1 MAIEAQRYVNTGK
14 DPLTLLDQEQQEQ
27 EELFIELAPEDD
39 TTGGAEFSVGQNG
52 EMLPMDAQGAPVSPE
67 QDHNV
72 NLTNILD
79 ECDLRVLSSEVTKAF
94 EEDKDSRDEW
104 LTTFADGLD
113 LLGIKSEDRDQPFPG
128 ATGVTH
134 PLLAEAATQFQ
145 AQAYKELLP
154 ANGPV
159 KTKVVGAETSE
170 IMAQC
175 TRVKEFM
182 NYQITE
188 IMQEYD
194 PDMDSLLFYLPLA
207 GSAFKKVYFDSL
219 LGRATASFVKAED
232 LVVSYDTTNLETSP
246 RITHIINMT
255 GNDIRKMQ
263 LSGVYRE
270 IDIGTVGQGESDEA
284 KDKIDEL
291 QGLSKPTSDYNEY
304 TLLEAHV
311 NLELEGVDEYD
322 FAVPYIVTIL
332 EDSGEILAIRRNWE
346 QGDELFNKKEY
357 FVHYKFLPGLG
368 FYGFGLI
375 HMIGGL
381 TKSATSIL
389 RQLIDAGT
397 LSNLPAGFKARGLRV
412 QGEDEPLRPG
422 EFRDVDV
429 PGGVIRDALMP
440 LPYKEPSNVLSQLL
454 GVLVDSGRRF
464 ASIADMQV
472 GDIGSQQL
480 PVGTTVAMLERGTK
494 VMSAIHKRLHFAQ
507 KKEFRLLA
515 RIFSRSLPP
524 VYPYQVAG
532 ADQQIKQTDFD
543 DRVDII
549 PVSDPNIF
557 SMAQRVMLAQQEL
570 QMAQAAPQIHNLH
583 EAYKRMYEALE
594 IKNIELILPPPPQVP
609 PRDPISEQQA
619 AMMGQPIRAFPFQ
632 SHEAYIAAHGA
643 FMQNPTMQENPTAL
657 QAIQANI
664 QEHQAMLYKQQIE
677 RAMGQPLPELGE
689 GQMPPEI
696 MNQIA
701 QAAATATQEVTGQ
714 AQALQKAQENAQME
728 PIIELKKE
736 EIAQR
741 AQSDSLRNQVDLAKI
756 KSQESIAEMKVTQ
769 DREEALLKA
778 RQDSEVDLAKI
789 ESQESI
795 AEMKVAQE
803 REEALLKAQD
813 SINKSYGQIL
823 KDVRSAD
830 TRTKGD

>member
-1 MAIEAQRYVNTGK
+1 MAIEAQRYPKKENPITS
-14 DPLTLLDQEQQEQ
+14 E
-27 EELFIELAPEDD
+27 EELVVELEEANDD
-39 TTGGAEFSVGQNG
+39 GGVEFQVGTNG
-52 EMLPMDAQGAPVSPE
+52 EML
-67 QDHNV
+67 
-72 NLTNILD
+72 
-79 ECDLRVLSSEVTKAF
+79 
-94 EEDKDSRDEW
+94 RDEW
-104 LTTFADGLD
+104 LQTFSDGLD
-113 LLGIKSEDRDQPFPG
+113 LLGIKSEERDTPFPG
-128 ATGVTH
+128 ASGVTH

-159 KTKVVGAETSE
+159 STKMVGLDTPEVE
-170 IMAQC
+170 AQC
-175 TRVKEFM
+175 KRVKEYM

-188 IMQEYD
+188 VMEEYD

-219 LGRATASFVKAED
+219 LGRATSAFVKAEN

-246 RITHIINMT
+246 RTTHVITMT

-263 LSGVYRE
+263 LNGVYRDF
-270 IDIGTVGQGESDEA
+270 DIGSAGEPDYNEA
-284 KDKIDEL
+284 KDKLDEL
-291 QGLSKPTSDYNEY
+291 QGLSRPTSDYNEY
-304 TLLEAHV
+304 TLLEVHV
-311 NLELEGVDEYD
+311 DLELEGVDEYEYG
-322 FAVPYIVTIL
+322 VPYIVTIL
-332 EDSGEILAIRRNWE
+332 EDSGEILAIRRNWAME
-346 QGDELFNKKEY
+346 DELFRKKEY
-357 FVHYKFLPGLG
+357 FIHYKFLPGLG

-397 LSNLPAGFKARGLRV
+397 LSNLPAGFKARGMRV

-429 PGGVIRDALMP
+429 PGGTIRDALMP

-454 GVLVDSGRRF
+454 GVLIDSGRRF
-464 ASIADMQV
+464 ANIADMQV

-494 VMSAIHKRLHFAQ
+494 VMSAIHKRLHYAQ

-515 RIFSRSLPP
+515 GVFSRSLPP
-524 VYPYQVAG
+524 SYPYAVEG
-532 ADQQIKQTDFD
+532 APSEIKQSDFD

-570 QMAQAAPQIHNLH
+570 QMAQAAPQIHNLR

-594 IKNIELILPPPPQVP
+594 VKNIELLLPPQEEVP
-609 PRDPISEQQA
+609 PRDPVSEQQA
-619 AMMGQPIRAFPFQ
+619 AIMGQPIKAFEFQ
-632 SHEAYIAAHGA
+632 NHDAYITAHTA
-643 FMQNPTMQENPTAL
+643 FLQNPMMQQNPVSL

-664 QEHQAMLYKQQIE
+664 QEHTAMVYKQQIE
-677 RAMGQPLPELGE
+677 QALGQQLPPLEQIQDP
-689 GQMPPEI
+689 QVMNEI
-696 MNQIA
+696 A
-701 QAAATATQEVTGQ
+701 LAAANATQQVTGQ
-714 AQALQKAQENAQME
+714 QQALVEAQQNTQID
-728 PIIELKKE
+728 PVVELKRE

-741 AQSDSLRNQVDLAKI
+741 AQADTLRSQVDIAKI
-756 KSQESIAEMKVTQ
+756 ESQEAIAEMKVAQ

-778 RQDSEVDLAKI
+778 QSDN
-789 ESQESI
+789 
-795 AEMKVAQE
+795 
-803 REEALLKAQD
+803 
-813 SINKSYGQIL
+813 NKTYGQIL

-830 TRTKGD
+830 TNTKGE

>member
-1 MAIEAQRYVNTGK
+1 MAIEAQRYPKRDNPIT
-14 DPLTLLDQEQQEQ
+14 QEA
-27 EELFIELAPEDD
+27 ELIVELED
-39 TTGGAEFSVGQNG
+39 TTDDEGVEFQVGANGQ
-52 EMLPMDAQGAPVSPE
+52 MLPMTDTEALE
-67 QDHNV
+67 TEHNS
-72 NLTNILD
+72 NLATVLD
-79 ECDLRVLSSEVTKAF
+79 PDSLSEISGELIAAF
-94 EEDKDSRDEW
+94 EEDKESRDEW
-104 LTTFADGLD
+104 LQTFSDGLD
-113 LLGIKSEDRDQPFPG
+113 LLGIKSEERDMPFPG
-128 ATGVTH
+128 ASGVTH
-134 PLLAEAATQFQ
+134 PLLSEAATQFQ

-159 KTKVVGAETSE
+159 NTKVVGLDTPE
-170 IMAQC
+170 IAKQSK
-175 TRVKEFM
+175 RVKDFM

-188 IMQEYD
+188 VMEEYD

-219 LGRATASFVKAED
+219 LGRATSAFVKAEN

-246 RITHIINMT
+246 RITHVITMT

-263 LSGVYRE
+263 LSGVYRDF
-270 IDIGTVGQGESDEA
+270 DIGSPGEMSYDEA

-291 QGLSKPTSDYNEY
+291 QGISKPTSDYNEY
-304 TLLEAHV
+304 TLLEVHV
-311 NLELEGVDEYD
+311 DLELEGIDEYE
-322 FAVPYIVTIL
+322 FGVPYIVTLL
-332 EDSGEILAIRRNWE
+332 EDSGEILSIRRNW
-346 QGDELFNKKEY
+346 GINDELFRKKEY

-397 LSNLPAGFKARGLRV
+397 LSNLPAGFKARGMRV

-429 PGGVIRDALMP
+429 PGGTIRDALMP
-440 LPYKEPSNVLSQLL
+440 LPYKEPSNVLNQLL
-454 GVLVDSGRRF
+454 GILIDSGRRF

-515 RIFSRSLPP
+515 GVFSRSLPP
-524 VYPYQVAG
+524 SYPYAVEG
-532 ADQQIKQTDFD
+532 APSDIKQSDFD

-570 QMAQAAPQIHNLH
+570 QMAQAAPQIHNLR

-594 IKNIELILPPPPQVP
+594 VKNIDLLLPPQEEVP
-609 PRDPISEQQA
+609 PRDPVSEQQA
-619 AMMGQPIRAFPFQ
+619 AILGQPIKAFEFQ
-632 SHEAYIAAHGA
+632 NHDAYITAHTA
-643 FMQNPTMQENPTAL
+643 FLQNPMMQQNPVAL
-657 QAIQANI
+657 QTIQANI
-664 QEHQAMLYKQQIE
+664 QEHTSMVYKQQIE
-677 RAMGQPLPELGE
+677 QALGQQLPPLEQIQDP
-689 GQMPPEI
+689 QVMNEI
-696 MNQIA
+696 A
-701 QAAATATQEVTGQ
+701 LAAANATQQVTGQ
-714 AQALQKAQENAQME
+714 QQALLQAQQAAQMD
-728 PIIELKKE
+728 PIVSLKRE

-741 AQSDSLRNQVDLAKI
+741 AQSDALR
-756 KSQESIAEMKVTQ
+756 SQ
-769 DREEALLKA
+769 
-778 RQDSEVDLAKI
+778 VDLAKI
-789 ESQESI
+789 ESQEAI
-795 AEMKVAQE
+795 AEMKVAQD
-803 REEALLKAQD
+803 REEALLRAQND
-813 SINKSYGQIL
+813 NNKTYGQIL

-830 TRTKGD
+830 TNTKGT

>member
-1 MAIEAQRYVNTGK
+1 MAIEVQRYPNKGESPFKEAV
-14 DPLTLLDQEQQEQ
+14 DDA
-27 EELFIELAPEDD
+27 EEITIELEEGEEPAVEFEMSADGQMVPVVDQVQQATNEHNQNL
-39 TTGGAEFSVGQNG
+39 AEI
-52 EMLPMDAQGAPVSPE
+52 LPA
-67 QDHNV
+67 NK
-72 NLTNILD
+72 LD
-79 ECDLRVLSSEVTKAF
+79 ELTSELSSAYD
-94 EEDKDSRDEW
+94 EDKNSREEW
-104 LTTFADGLD
+104 LETFTDGLD
-113 LLGIKSEDRDQPFPG
+113 LLGIKSEDREEPFPG
-128 ATGVTH
+128 ASGVTH
-134 PLLAEAATQFQ
+134 PILAEAATQFQ

-154 ANGPV
+154 ASGPV
-159 KTKVVGAETSE
+159 KTRIVGAENKEVKS
-170 IMAQC
+170 QSQ
-175 TRVKEFM
+175 RVKEFM

-188 IMQEYD
+188 VMEEYD

-219 LGRATASFVKAED
+219 LSRATASFVKAED

-246 RITHIINMT
+246 RITHVINMT

-263 LSGVYRE
+263 LNGIYRN
-270 IDIGTVGQGESDEA
+270 IDIGDPNDVEYDDA
-284 KDKIDEL
+284 KTKMDEL
-291 QGLSKPTSDYNEY
+291 QGLSKPSSDYNEY
-304 TLLEAHV
+304 TLLEFHV
-311 NLELEGVDEYD
+311 NLELEGIDEYD
-322 FAVPYIVTIL
+322 FGVPYIVTIL
-332 EDSGEILAIRRNWE
+332 EDSNEILAIRRNW
-346 QGDELFNKKEY
+346 DMNDSMFRKKEY

-381 TKSATSIL
+381 TKSATSVL

-397 LSNLPAGFKARGLRV
+397 LSNLPAGFKARGMRV

-454 GVLVDSGRRF
+454 GLLIDSGRRF

-515 RIFSRSLPP
+515 GVFSRSLPP

-532 ADQQIKQTDFD
+532 ASQEIKKVDFD
-543 DRVDII
+543 DRVDIL

-570 QMAQAAPQIHNLH
+570 QMAQAAPQIHNLR

-594 IKNIELILPPPPQVP
+594 VKNIEEILPELPQIP
-609 PRDPISEQQA
+609 PRDPVTEQQA
-619 AMMGQPIRAFPFQ
+619 AMLGQPIKAFEFQ
-632 SHEAYIAAHGA
+632 SHEAYISAHAA
-643 FMQNPTMQENPTAL
+643 FMQNPMMQENPMAL
-657 QAIQANI
+657 QSIQANI

-677 RAMGQPLPELGE
+677 SALGQPLPQLEE
-689 GQMPPEI
+689 GQEMPPEV

-701 QAAATATQEVTGQ
+701 AAAAKATQEVTGQ
-714 AQALQKAQENAQME
+714 AQAMAEAQAQAEELDPLLQVKR
-728 PIIELKKE
+728 E
-736 EIAQR
+736 EIEATR
-741 AQSDSLRNQVDLAKI
+741 ERDALR
-756 KSQESIAEMKVTQ
+756 SQ
-769 DREEALLKA
+769 
-778 RQDSEVDLAKI
+778 VDLAKI

-795 AEMKVAQE
+795 AEMKVAQD

-813 SINKSYGQIL
+813 SNNKTYGQIL
-823 KDVRSAD
+823 KDVRSSDTD
-830 TRTKGD
+830 TRGD

>member
-1 MAIEAQRYVNTGK
+1 MAIEAQRYPKKENPITS
-14 DPLTLLDQEQQEQ
+14 E
-27 EELFIELAPEDD
+27 EELVIELEEANDD
-39 TTGGAEFSVGQNG
+39 GGVEFQVGSNG
-52 EMLPMDAQGAPVSPE
+52 EMLPVDDTEALE
-67 QDHNV
+67 TEHNS
-72 NLTNILD
+72 NLALVLD
-79 ECDLRVLSSEVTKAF
+79 PSELGEISNELIAAF
-94 EEDKDSRDEW
+94 EEDKESRDEW
-104 LTTFADGLD
+104 LQTFSNGLD
-113 LLGIKSEDRDQPFPG
+113 LLGIKSEERDTPFPG
-128 ATGVTH
+128 ASGVTH

-159 KTKVVGAETSE
+159 STKMVGLDNPELE
-170 IMAQC
+170 AQC
-175 TRVKEFM
+175 KRVKEYM

-188 IMQEYD
+188 VMEEYD

-219 LGRATASFVKAED
+219 LGRATSPFVKAEN

-246 RITHIINMT
+246 RTTHVITMT

-263 LSGVYRE
+263 LNGVYRDF
-270 IDIGTVGQGESDEA
+270 DIGSAGDIEYNEA
-284 KDKIDEL
+284 KEKLDEL
-291 QGLSKPTSDYNEY
+291 QGLSRPTSDYNEY
-304 TLLEAHV
+304 TLLEVHV
-311 NLELEGVDEYD
+311 DLELEGVDEYEYG
-322 FAVPYIVTIL
+322 VPYIVTIL
-332 EDSGEILAIRRNWE
+332 EDSGEILAIRRNWAME
-346 QGDELFNKKEY
+346 DELFRKKEY
-357 FVHYKFLPGLG
+357 FIHYKFLPGLG

-397 LSNLPAGFKARGLRV
+397 LSNLPAGFKARGMRV

-429 PGGVIRDALMP
+429 PGGTIRDALMP

-454 GVLVDSGRRF
+454 GVLIDSGRRF
-464 ASIADMQV
+464 ANIADMQV

-515 RIFSRSLPP
+515 GVFSRSLPSA
-524 VYPYQVAG
+524 YPYAVEG
-532 ADQQIKQTDFD
+532 APSEIKQSDFD

-570 QMAQAAPQIHNLH
+570 QMAQAAPEIHNLR

-594 IKNIELILPPPPQVP
+594 VKNIELLLPPQADVP
-609 PRDPISEQQA
+609 PRDPISEHQA
-619 AMMGQPIRAFPFQ
+619 AIMGQPIKAFEFQ
-632 SHEAYIAAHGA
+632 NHDAYITAHVA
-643 FMQNPTMQENPTAL
+643 FLQNPMMQQNQVAL

-664 QEHQAMLYKQQIE
+664 QEHTAMVYKQQIE
-677 RAMGQPLPELGE
+677 QTLGQQLPPLDQMQNMPEE
-689 GQMPPEI
+689 QQKQI
-696 MNQIA
+696 MDELSL
-701 QAAATATQEVTGQ
+701 AAANAAQEVTGQ
-714 AQALQKAQENAQME
+714 QQALLEAQQNTQID
-728 PIIELKKE
+728 PVVELKRE

-741 AQSDSLRNQVDLAKI
+741 AQSDALRSQVDIAKI
-756 KSQESIAEMKVTQ
+756 ESQEAIAEMKVAQ

-778 RQDSEVDLAKI
+778 ENDN
-789 ESQESI
+789 
-795 AEMKVAQE
+795 
-803 REEALLKAQD
+803 
-813 SINKSYGQIL
+813 NKTYGQIL

-830 TRTKGD
+830 TNTKGT

>member
-1 MAIEAQRYVNTGK
+1 MAIEAQRYPKKENPITS
-14 DPLTLLDQEQQEQ
+14 E
-27 EELFIELAPEDD
+27 EELVIELEEANDD
-39 TTGGAEFSVGQNG
+39 GGVEFQVGSNG
-52 EMLPMDAQGAPVSPE
+52 EMLPVDDTEALE
-67 QDHNV
+67 TEHNS
-72 NLTNILD
+72 NLALVLD
-79 ECDLRVLSSEVTKAF
+79 PSELGEISNELIAAF
-94 EEDKDSRDEW
+94 EEDKESRDEW
-104 LTTFADGLD
+104 LQTFSNGLD
-113 LLGIKSEDRDQPFPG
+113 LLGIKSEERDTPFPG
-128 ATGVTH
+128 ASGVTH

-159 KTKVVGAETSE
+159 STKMVGLDNPELE
-170 IMAQC
+170 AQC
-175 TRVKEFM
+175 KRVKEYM

-188 IMQEYD
+188 VMEEYD

-219 LGRATASFVKAED
+219 LGRATSPFVKAEN

-246 RITHIINMT
+246 RTTHVITMT

-263 LSGVYRE
+263 LNGVYRDF
-270 IDIGTVGQGESDEA
+270 DIGSAGEIEYNEA
-284 KDKIDEL
+284 KEKLDEL
-291 QGLSKPTSDYNEY
+291 QGLSRPTSDYNEY
-304 TLLEAHV
+304 TLLEVHV
-311 NLELEGVDEYD
+311 DLELEGVDEYEYG
-322 FAVPYIVTIL
+322 VPYIVTIL
-332 EDSGEILAIRRNWE
+332 EDSGEILAIRRNWAME
-346 QGDELFNKKEY
+346 DELFRKKEY
-357 FVHYKFLPGLG
+357 FIHYKFLPGLG

-389 RQLIDAGT
+389 RQLIDEGT
-397 LSNLPAGFKARGLRV
+397 LSNLPAGFKARGMRV

-429 PGGVIRDALMP
+429 PGGTIRDALMP

-454 GVLVDSGRRF
+454 GVLIDSGRRF
-464 ASIADMQV
+464 ANIADMQV

-515 RIFSRSLPP
+515 GVFSRSLPSA
-524 VYPYQVAG
+524 YPYAVEG
-532 ADQQIKQTDFD
+532 APSEIKQSDFD

-570 QMAQAAPQIHNLH
+570 QMAQAAPEIHNLR

-594 IKNIELILPPPPQVP
+594 VKNIELLLPPQADVP
-609 PRDPISEQQA
+609 PRDPISEHQA
-619 AMMGQPIRAFPFQ
+619 AIMGQPIKAFEFQ
-632 SHEAYIAAHGA
+632 NHDAYITAHVA
-643 FMQNPTMQENPTAL
+643 FLQNPMMQQNQVAL

-664 QEHQAMLYKQQIE
+664 QEHTAMVYKQQIE
-677 RAMGQPLPELGE
+677 QTLGQQLPPLDQMQNMPEE
-689 GQMPPEI
+689 QQKQI
-696 MNQIA
+696 MDELSL
-701 QAAATATQEVTGQ
+701 AAANAAQEVTGQ
-714 AQALQKAQENAQME
+714 QQALLEAQQNTQID
-728 PIIELKKE
+728 PVVELKRE

-741 AQSDSLRNQVDLAKI
+741 AQSDALRSQVDIAKI
-756 KSQESIAEMKVTQ
+756 ESQEAIAEMKVAQ

-778 RQDSEVDLAKI
+778 ENDN
-789 ESQESI
+789 
-795 AEMKVAQE
+795 
-803 REEALLKAQD
+803 
-813 SINKSYGQIL
+813 NKTYGQIL

-830 TRTKGD
+830 TNTKGT